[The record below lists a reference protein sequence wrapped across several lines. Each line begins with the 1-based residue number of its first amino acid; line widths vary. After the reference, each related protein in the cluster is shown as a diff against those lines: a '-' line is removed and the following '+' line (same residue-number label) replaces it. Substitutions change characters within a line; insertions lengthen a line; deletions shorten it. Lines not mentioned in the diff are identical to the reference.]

1 MPGKSGV
8 ERVVDGCSVG
18 LEIERIGNDSQMST
32 LLSIERRTAL
42 LVSIV
47 LSGKI

>member
-1 MPGKSGV
+1 MTRV
-8 ERVVDGCSVG
+8 EDGSSVG
-18 LEIERIGNDSQMST
+18 LEIERVGNDSQMST
-32 LLSIERRTAL
+32 LLSMERHTAL